1 MHRIILL
8 TTMSTNFQHIPLS
21 KFLDFILA
29 HREQADEAMYWLL
42 HERLMPQLREKFEAF
57 REEVLDDY
65 EDVVE
70 DFFLYLREGADGDN
84 SRPYEILL
92 GVQHRDAFVSW
103 IRSTFRNY
111 LTNRAASETKL
122 REFYVEHADEINACS
137 DGLPLLQTERMIETF
152 SHLLAYMFQVLQP
165 RERFILLR
173 WLLTIL
179 DKSKALPE
187 KDITQAMGISYEAY
201 RVIVYRIKAQM
212 RQNLSLL
219 QQGNQELK
227 CGSEYHSIAS
237 DINDHFS
244 DLYNCLI
251 AYYEETLLQ
260 LPNAEAVA
268 ELRLSRKEKRG
279 GMVHDTTVIEYQKS
293 VASVL
298 WTFYKRLNFCPAND
312 QLSS

>member
-1 MHRIILL
+1 MA
-8 TTMSTNFQHIPLS
+8 TNFQHIPLS
-21 KFLDFILA
+21 EFLDFILA

-42 HERLMPQLREKFEAF
+42 HERMRPLLRDRYEAF
-57 REEVLDDY
+57 RDDIFEDY
-65 EDVVE
+65 EDIEE
-70 DFFLYLREGADGDN
+70 DFFLYLREGADGEN
-84 SRPYEILL
+84 KQPYKILSS
-92 GVQHRDAFVSW
+92 VQHRDVFVAW
-103 IRSTFRNY
+103 VRSTFRNY
-111 LTNRAASETKL
+111 LANRAASETKL

-152 SHLLAYMFQVLQP
+152 SHVLAYMLQVLQP

-187 KDITQAMGISYEAY
+187 KDVTKAMGISYEAY

-212 RQNLSLL
+212 RHNLSLL
-219 QQGNQELK
+219 QQGNQVFT
-227 CGSEYHSIAS
+227 CGSEYLSIAS

-251 AYYEETLLQ
+251 AYYEETLLL

-268 ELRLSRKEKRG
+268 ELRLSRKEKSG
-279 GMVHDTTVIEYQKS
+279 GIVHDTTVIEYHQS
-293 VASVL
+293 AATIL
-298 WTFYKRLNFCPAND
+298 WTFYKRLNFCPTLVNTSD
-312 QLSS
+312 RSL

>member
-1 MHRIILL
+1 MA
-8 TTMSTNFQHIPLS
+8 TNFQHIPLS
-21 KFLDFILA
+21 EFLDFILA

-42 HERLMPQLREKFEAF
+42 HERLKPQLWEKFEAF
-57 REEVLDDY
+57 KEEILDDY

-70 DFFLYLREGADGDN
+70 DFFLYLREGKDGDN
-84 SRPYEILL
+84 SQPYKILL
-92 GVQHRDAFVSW
+92 GVQHRDVFVAW
-103 IRSTFRNY
+103 VRSTFRNY

-122 REFYVEHADEINACS
+122 REFYVEHAEEFCACS
-137 DGLPLLQTERMIETF
+137 NGHLMLQTERMIETF
-152 SHLLAYMFQVLQP
+152 SHVLAYMFQELQP

-187 KDITQAMGISYEAY
+187 KDVTKAMGISYEAY

-212 RQNLSLL
+212 RHNLSLL
-219 QQGNQELK
+219 QQGNQVLSY
-227 CGSEYHSIAS
+227 GSEYLSIAS

-251 AYYEETLLQ
+251 AYYEETLLL

-268 ELRLSRKEKRG
+268 ELRLSRKEKSG

-293 VASVL
+293 VPSVL
-298 WTFYKRLNFCPAND
+298 WTFYKRLNFCPAYD
-312 QLSS
+312 QLSL

>member
-1 MHRIILL
+1 MA
-8 TTMSTNFQHIPLS
+8 TNYQRIPLS
-21 KFLDFILA
+21 EFLDFIHA

-42 HERLMPQLREKFEAF
+42 HERLKPQLREKFDAF
-57 REEVLDDY
+57 REEILDDY

-70 DFFLYLREGADGDN
+70 DFFLYLREGKDGDN
-84 SRPYEILL
+84 NQPFKILF
-92 GVQHRDAFVSW
+92 GVQHRDVFVAW

-122 REFYVEHADEINACS
+122 REFYVEHTDEINACS
-137 DGLPLLQTERMIETF
+137 DGHPLLQTERMIETF
-152 SHLLAYMFQVLQP
+152 SHVLAYMLQVLQP

-187 KDITQAMGISYEAY
+187 KDISQAMGISHEAY

-212 RQNLSLL
+212 RHNLSLL
-219 QQGNQELK
+219 QQGNQVLS
-227 CGSEYHSIAS
+227 CGSEYLSIAS

-268 ELRLSRKEKRG
+268 ELRLSRKEKSG

-293 VASVL
+293 VPSVL
-298 WTFYKRLNFCPAND
+298 WTFYKRLNFCPVYD
-312 QLSS
+312 QLSL